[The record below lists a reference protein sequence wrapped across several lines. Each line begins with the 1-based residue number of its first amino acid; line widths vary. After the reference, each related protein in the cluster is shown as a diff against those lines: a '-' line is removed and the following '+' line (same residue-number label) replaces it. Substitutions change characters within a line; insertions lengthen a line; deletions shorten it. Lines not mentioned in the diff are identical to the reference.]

1 MNVIFIVQRG
11 ELELKALLLAWSLR
25 QSHGKR
31 LTLFAACPDYADW
44 GEVAAGTRAALQQLA
59 VQLVSFTPEFAPHY
73 PIGNKVGLLK
83 LLPEGE
89 PGMFLDSDML
99 SLQRWQP
106 ESLLADC
113 AVAAKPAD
121 VGTWGDEQR
130 WQQVYSLAGLD
141 LPERRVRLTVSG
153 QLSLP
158 YFNAGVVAA
167 RKPEQFGPAWLA
179 ATRQLHDCDLEI
191 GERYPWLDQIALPIA
206 MAQQETWR
214 GLDEAWNFPAHLRA
228 LGTADVN
235 LCHYHHPGVILR
247 EPRLRHLFRKACKAL
262 PYLADL
268 ASKHEQWQ
276 PLLKHEG
283 TPWLRLPGRR
293 DFLITGIPRSGTS
306 LLCNLLDGQSRWLVV
321 NEPVEVFDLLAQR
334 PDASGL
340 GLMHAQLRERIFR
353 GEPIFNK
360 VDNGKV
366 VSDTALRDE
375 RVAYHPQVGSND
387 FWLGS
392 KNTLVYL
399 AALPMIRELNWPVVA
414 TVRHPLDSLASWRNT
429 FDHLREARVDT
440 FAVANPAFKGWSNA
454 QRAAL
459 AEITCQPDAALRRV
473 LLWRLLARVLLDN
486 AHWLKLWR
494 YEDLTTDVAGH
505 VRQFN
510 RIMGYRGKTAYTETR
525 NRRRSRDGDVL
536 ERQMLGDLCAQELRE
551 LKYEL

>member
-1 MNVIFIVQRG
+1 
-11 ELELKALLLAWSLR
+11 
-25 QSHGKR
+25 
-31 LTLFAACPDYADW
+31 
-44 GEVAAGTRAALQQLA
+44 
-59 VQLVSFTPEFAPHY
+59 
-73 PIGNKVGLLK
+73 
-83 LLPEGE
+83 
-89 PGMFLDSDML
+89 
-99 SLQRWQP
+99 
-106 ESLLADC
+106 
-113 AVAAKPAD
+113 
-121 VGTWGDEQR
+121 
-130 WQQVYSLAGLD
+130 
-141 LPERRVRLTVSG
+141 
-153 QLSLP
+153 
-158 YFNAGVVAA
+158 
-167 RKPEQFGPAWLA
+167 
-179 ATRQLHDCDLEI
+179 
-191 GERYPWLDQIALPIA
+191 
-206 MAQQETWR
+206 
-214 GLDEAWNFPAHLRA
+214 
-228 LGTADVN
+228 
-235 LCHYHHPGVILR
+235 
-247 EPRLRHLFRKACKAL
+247 
-262 PYLADL
+262 
-268 ASKHEQWQ
+268 
-276 PLLKHEG
+276 
-283 TPWLRLPGRR
+283 
-293 DFLITGIPRSGTS
+293 
-306 LLCNLLDGQSRWLVV
+306 
-321 NEPVEVFDLLAQR
+321 
-334 PDASGL
+334 
-340 GLMHAQLRERIFR
+340 MHAQLRERIFR

>member
-25 QSHGKR
+25 QSHGKH
-31 LTLFAACPDYADW
+31 LQLFAACPEHADW
-44 GEVAAGTRAALQQLA
+44 AEIAAPTQAALQRLD
-59 VQLVSFTPEFAPHY
+59 VQLVPFTPEFAPHY

-83 LLPEGE
+83 LLPEGQ

-106 ESLLADC
+106 EQLLAGC

-130 WQQVYSLAGLD
+130 WQQVYALAGLA

-158 YFNAGVVAA
+158 YFNAGAVAA
-167 RKPEQFGPAWLA
+167 REPAQLGEAWLA
-179 ATRQLHDCDLEI
+179 ATRQLHDCDLDI
-191 GERYPWLDQIALPIA
+191 GERYPWLDQIALPLA
-206 MAQQETWR
+206 MARQDSWR
-214 GLDEAWNFPAHLRA
+214 GLDESWNFPAHLRA
-228 LGTADVN
+228 LGTASVN
-235 LCHYHHPGVILR
+235 ICHYHHPGVILR
-247 EPRLRHLFRKACKAL
+247 EPRLRRLFNKACAAM
-262 PYLADL
+262 PYLAEL
-268 ASKHEQWQ
+268 AGKHTQWQ
-276 PLLKHEG
+276 ALLQHEG
-283 TPWLRLPGRR
+283 TPWFRLTRRR

-306 LLCNLLDGQSRWLVV
+306 LLCSLLDGQSRWLVV

-375 RVAYHPQVGSND
+375 RVAYHPQVGGND

-392 KNTLVYL
+392 KNTLVYM
-399 AALPMIRELNWPVVA
+399 AALPLIRELGWPVLA

-440 FAVANPAFKGWSNA
+440 FAVANPAFAGWSSA
-454 QRAAL
+454 QRMAL
-459 AEITCQPDAALRRV
+459 DEITRQTDATVRRV
-473 LLWRLLARVLLDN
+473 LLWRLLARALLDN
-486 AHWLKLWR
+486 ANWLTLWR
-494 YEDLTTDVAGH
+494 YEDLTADIPGH
-505 VRQFN
+505 IRRFN
-510 RIMGYRGKTAYTETR
+510 RLMGYRGKPALVEAR
-525 NRRRSRDGDVL
+525 NRRRTNDGDPL
-536 ERQMLGDLCAQELRE
+536 ERQLLGDLCAEELRE

>member
-25 QSHGKR
+25 QSHGKH
-31 LTLFAACPDYADW
+31 LNLFAACPDYADW
-44 GEVAAGTRAALQQLA
+44 GEIAEATQAALKQLA
-59 VQLVSFTPEFAPHY
+59 VKLVHFKPEFAPHY

-83 LLPEGE
+83 LLPEDE
-89 PGMFLDSDML
+89 QGMFLDSDML
-99 SLQRWQP
+99 SLQRWKP
-106 ESLLADC
+106 EDLLDGC

-121 VGTWGDEQR
+121 LGTWGDEQR

-158 YFNAGVVAA
+158 YFNAGVVVAS
-167 RKPEQFGPAWLA
+167 RPEQFGETWLA
-179 ATRQLHDCDLEI
+179 ATRLLHDCDLKI
-191 GERYPWLDQIALPIA
+191 GERYPWLDQIALPVA
-206 MAQQETWR
+206 MAKQDDWR

-228 LGTADVN
+228 LGTTDVN

-247 EPRLRHLFRKACKAL
+247 EPRLRHLFRRACKAL
-262 PYLADL
+262 PYMADL
-268 ASKHEQWQ
+268 ARKHEHWQ

-283 TPWLRLPGRR
+283 MPWLRLPRRR

-306 LLCNLLDGQSRWLVV
+306 LLCSLLDGQSRWLVV
-321 NEPVEVFDLLAQR
+321 NEPIEVFDLLAQR